1 MTEGTVKVRNLSKR
15 FIVVEGDDGQDYT
28 VSTRSTQGPKA
39 HVGDRVTF
47 DNDPDETRGKRGK
60 NIRLSEYA

>member
-1 MTEGTVKVRNLSKR
+1 MTEGTVKVRNLAKR
-15 FIVVEGDDGQDYT
+15 FVVVQGDDGQDYT
-28 VSTRSTQGPKA
+28 VSSRSTVGPKA

-47 DNDPDETRGKRGK
+47 DQDPDEVKGKRGK